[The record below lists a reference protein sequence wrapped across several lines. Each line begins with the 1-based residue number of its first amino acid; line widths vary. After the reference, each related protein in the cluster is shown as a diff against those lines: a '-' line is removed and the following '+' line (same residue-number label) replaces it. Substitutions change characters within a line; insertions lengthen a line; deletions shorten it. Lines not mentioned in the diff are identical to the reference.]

1 MPIEPKNFKVTNAI
15 GSTDN
20 FAGAEVQFFHI
31 TIVQSDSSVL
41 DLRSELDFNETMHN
55 LIRTIM
61 ERGTILY
68 QRIDNAATG
77 RIDVSMERSGWTA
90 ATLQAAIRAL
100 GDTVGVN
107 SKSVSLSVVSQ
118 TELKLDNSYCIRLN
132 HSSGQGWHCR
142 GH

>member
-90 ATLQAAIRAL
+90 ATLQAAIRAM

-107 SKSVSLSVVSQ
+107 SPNQCL
-118 TELKLDNSYCIRLN
+118 
-132 HSSGQGWHCR
+132 
-142 GH
+142 

>member
-31 TIVQSDSSVL
+31 TIIQSDSSVL
-41 DLRSELDFNETMHN
+41 DLRSELDFNETVHN
-55 LIRTIM
+55 LIRTIL

-77 RIDVSMERSGWTA
+77 RMDITMERSGWTA
-90 ATLQAAIRAL
+90 ATLQTAIRAL

-118 TELKLDNSYCIRLN
+118 TELKLDNS
-132 HSSGQGWHCR
+132 
-142 GH
+142 

>member
-31 TIVQSDSSVL
+31 TIIQSDSSVL
-41 DLRSELDFNETMHN
+41 DLRSELDFNETVHN
-55 LIRTIM
+55 LIRTIL

-77 RIDVSMERSGWTA
+77 RMDITMERSGWTA

-100 GDTVGVN
+100 GDSVGVN

-118 TELKLDNSYCIRLN
+118 TELKLDNS
-132 HSSGQGWHCR
+132 
-142 GH
+142 

>member
-1 MPIEPKNFKVTNAI
+1 MPIDPKNFKVTNAI

-31 TIVQSDSSVL
+31 TIIQSDSSVL
-41 DLRSELDFNETMHN
+41 DLRSELDFNETVHN
-55 LIRTIM
+55 LIRTIL

-90 ATLQAAIRAL
+90 DTLQAAIRAL
-100 GDTVGVN
+100 GDSVGVN

-118 TELKLDNSYCIRLN
+118 TELKLDNS
-132 HSSGQGWHCR
+132 
-142 GH
+142 

>member
-31 TIVQSDSSVL
+31 TIIQSDSSVL
-41 DLRSELDFNETMHN
+41 DLRSELDFNETVHN
-55 LIRTIM
+55 LIRTIL

-77 RIDVSMERSGWTA
+77 RMDITMERSGWTA
-90 ATLQAAIRAL
+90 ATLQTAIRAL

-107 SKSVSLSVVSQ
+107 SRSVSLSVVSQ
-118 TELKLDNSYCIRLN
+118 TELKLDNS
-132 HSSGQGWHCR
+132 
-142 GH
+142 

>member
-77 RIDVSMERSGWTA
+77 RIDVSMERSVWTA
-90 ATLQAAIRAL
+90 ATLQAAIRAM

-118 TELKLDNSYCIRLN
+118 TELKLDNS
-132 HSSGQGWHCR
+132 
-142 GH
+142 

>member
-1 MPIEPKNFKVTNAI
+1 MPIDPKNFKVTNAI

-41 DLRSELDFNETMHN
+41 DLRSELDFNETVHN
-55 LIRTIM
+55 LIRTIL

-68 QRIDNAATG
+68 QRIDNSATG
-77 RIDVSMERSGWTA
+77 RIDITMERSGWTA
-90 ATLQAAIRAL
+90 TTLQAAIRAL

-118 TELKLDNSYCIRLN
+118 TELKLDNS
-132 HSSGQGWHCR
+132 
-142 GH
+142 

>member
-68 QRIDNAATG
+68 HRIDNAATG

-90 ATLQAAIRAL
+90 ATLQAAIRAM

-118 TELKLDNSYCIRLN
+118 TELKLDNS
-132 HSSGQGWHCR
+132 
-142 GH
+142 

>member
-90 ATLQAAIRAL
+90 ATLQAAIRAM

-107 SKSVSLSVVSQ
+107 SKSVSLSGVSQ
-118 TELKLDNSYCIRLN
+118 TELKLDNS
-132 HSSGQGWHCR
+132 
-142 GH
+142 

>member
-31 TIVQSDSSVL
+31 TIIQSDSSVL
-41 DLRSELDFNETMHN
+41 DLRSELDFNETVHN
-55 LIRTIM
+55 LIRTIL

-77 RIDVSMERSGWTA
+77 RMDITMERSGWTA
-90 ATLQAAIRAL
+90 STLQAAIRAL

-118 TELKLDNSYCIRLN
+118 TELKLDNS
-132 HSSGQGWHCR
+132 
-142 GH
+142 

>member
-41 DLRSELDFNETMHN
+41 DLRTELDFNETVHN
-55 LIRTIM
+55 LIRTTL

-77 RIDVSMERSGWTA
+77 RIDITMERSGWTA

-107 SKSVSLSVVSQ
+107 SRSVSLSVVSQ
-118 TELKLDNSYCIRLN
+118 TELKLDNS
-132 HSSGQGWHCR
+132 
-142 GH
+142 

>member
-20 FAGAEVQFFHI
+20 FAGADVQFFHI

-55 LIRTIM
+55 LIRTI
-61 ERGTILY
+61 L
-68 QRIDNAATG
+68 
-77 RIDVSMERSGWTA
+77 ERSGWTA
-90 ATLQAAIRAL
+90 TTLQAAIRAL

-118 TELKLDNSYCIRLN
+118 TELKLDNS
-132 HSSGQGWHCR
+132 
-142 GH
+142 